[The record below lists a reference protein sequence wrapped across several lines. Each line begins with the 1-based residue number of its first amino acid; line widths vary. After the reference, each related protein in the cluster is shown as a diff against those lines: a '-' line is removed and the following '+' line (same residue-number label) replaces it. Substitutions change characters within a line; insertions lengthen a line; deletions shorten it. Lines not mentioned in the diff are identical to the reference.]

1 MTPEFLLSA
10 ERHGNGGTV
19 HRLPGKTMRQNTT
32 TRGKLP
38 QKDAPAL
45 LREPSA
51 PGTAG
56 RQRPKRKR
64 NVMPRRKRQVWTAG
78 RPESPCGTPWTAPG
92 GRRSPAAA
100 PAPAPA
106 YSPLDSAPACP
117 DAAQDAG
124 MMTARHHGS
133 VPESL
138 IPAAPRSEL
147 LSSLKREAPLLRP
160 SRALLSIPW
169 EPHRVTQDAGPGLS
183 LMQRLFC
190 EISPGNL

>member
-1 MTPEFLLSA
+1 MA
-10 ERHGNGGTV
+10 VRV

-38 QKDAPAL
+38 QKDAPAP

-56 RQRPKRKR
+56 RQRPMRKR
-64 NVMPRRKRQVWTAG
+64 NVTPRRKRQEWTAG
-78 RPESPCGTPWTAPG
+78 RPESPRGTPGRAPG
-92 GRRSPAAA
+92 ERRSRPEA
-100 PAPAPA
+100 PAPAHTPQDA
-106 YSPLDSAPACP
+106 APARP
-117 DAAQDAG
+117 DAGRDAG

-160 SRALLSIPW
+160 SRALLSIPR

-183 LMQRLFC
+183 LMQRLF
-190 EISPGNL
+190 L

>member
-1 MTPEFLLSA
+1 MA
-10 ERHGNGGTV
+10 VRV

-32 TRGKLP
+32 TREKLP
-38 QKDAPAL
+38 QADAAAL

-106 YSPLDSAPACP
+106 YSPLDSAPARP
-117 DAAQDAG
+117 DAGRDAG

-138 IPAAPRSEL
+138 IPAAPQGEL
-147 LSSLKREAPLLRP
+147 PERVNTPEGGPT
-160 SRALLSIPW
+160 
-169 EPHRVTQDAGPGLS
+169 EPCLH
-183 LMQRLFC
+183 
-190 EISPGNL
+190 SPGAAPGFSECRARTESHAKAFL